1 MQVQINRLL
10 ELSLAKRSC
19 ALERAR
25 VVNGTMS
32 DTRVAR
38 SPRASPDRTKKKAK
52 GRHGGSR
59 TGSGRKFAHEAT
71 SAACAAEAKKPGVI
85 GLRAFMG
92 MDAGKRQDAALR
104 QTAKMHKRY
113 SASQRSRAD
122 QYVITYTWQIT

>member
-1 MQVQINRLL
+1 
-10 ELSLAKRSC
+10 
-19 ALERAR
+19 
-25 VVNGTMS
+25 MS
-32 DTRVAR
+32 DTGVAR
-38 SPRASPDRTKKKAK
+38 SPRASPDRAKKKAK